1 MPIFIEVG
9 PEARGR
15 LIRSS
20 RGYQERQVYRDNL
33 ARLADG
39 TMWEIAPEAGESL
52 RKIKVNVR
60 RAANE
65 LDLPG
70 VRYGETPDGTLL
82 VWAEESKSRA
92 AGRGRPRRLPPPAG
106 A

>member
-1 MPIFIEVG
+1 MPIFLEAG

-15 LIRSS
+15 LVKTS

-33 ARLADG
+33 ARLVDG
-39 TMWEIAPEAGESL
+39 TIWEITPEEGESL

-60 RAANE
+60 RAAND

-82 VWAEESKSRA
+82 VWAEESKIRA
-92 AGRGRPRRLPPPAG
+92 ARRGRRRSRPLRP
-106 A
+106 